1 MQVNLDTQ
9 IHAVTVYR
17 DRALVKRRGR
27 IQLTGSETELI
38 IADLPLS
45 LQSDSIRVKG
55 MGNTPVRL
63 LGVRTETVYQ
73 TEPVEGRIAEIV
85 AEIEN
90 LTQQKQHLQNRISSV
105 ALQQNFVSS
114 LKDKSVQYFARSLA
128 QRETDLDTTE
138 SLLQF
143 VGDRHLNYA
152 TEITQLQQDRQN
164 LNKQISTLE
173 KRLNQFQKPTQTQ
186 SYGIFVSVEA
196 REAGEFI
203 LEASYVVNNAS
214 WLPLY
219 DLQVNSQKQT
229 IALDYLAEIK
239 QNTGEDWLGVS
250 LTLSTAKPGLGSLPP
265 KLNPWFIDFP
275 KPPPAPRFAPSAPIM
290 TARQVTTE
298 SLEEDLMAFAAS
310 VDESM
315 LPGGAAPQAAEI
327 VTANVEKAG
336 NIVTFQVNAGGDI
349 PSDNNPHKVT
359 LFRDEYPANLDYI
372 AIPKLVS
379 FAYLQ
384 AKMTNPQTG
393 VTLLPGQANIF
404 RDEEFV
410 GKTSLQNI
418 APGQEL
424 TLNLGIDEGI
434 QLERE
439 LIERQVDKKIIGG
452 QRRITFAYKLTVTNL
467 KDTAVN
473 LILQEQL
480 PVSRNEKLKVKL
492 TQINPKIEPEKLGIL
507 KWNLTLNPQEKR
519 HIGYQF
525 VVEHPP
531 EQNVI
536 GLEI

>member
-9 IHAVTVYR
+9 INAVTVYR
-17 DRALVKRRGR
+17 DRALVKRRGK

-38 IADLPLS
+38 IADLPLT

-55 MGNTPVRL
+55 VGNTPVRL

-73 TEPVEGRIAEIV
+73 TEPVEERVAEIV

-90 LTQQKQHLQNRISSV
+90 LTQQKQHLQNQIGSIT
-105 ALQQNFVSS
+105 LQQGFINS
-114 LKDKSVQYFARSLA
+114 LKDKSVYHFARSLA
-128 QRETDLDTTE
+128 QQETDLSATE

-143 VGDRHLNYA
+143 MGDRQLNYA
-152 TEITQLQQDRQN
+152 TEITRLQQERQE
-164 LNKQISTLE
+164 LNKQTIALE
-173 KRLNQFQKPTQTQ
+173 KRLKQIRKPSQNK
-186 SYGIFVSVEA
+186 SYSIFISLEA

-203 LEASYVVNNAS
+203 LEASYVTNNAS

-219 DLQVNSQKQT
+219 DLQVNSQNKT

-275 KPPPAPRFAPSAPIM
+275 KPPPAPRLRSL
-290 TARQVTTE
+290 ARRARTITTE
-298 SLEEDLMAFAAS
+298 SLEDEFGDLEELL
-310 VDESM
+310 DEITYGNA
-315 LPGGAAPQAAEI
+315 PPQAAEI

-336 NIVTFQVNAGGDI
+336 SIVTFQVDGGGDI

-359 LFRDEYPANLDYI
+359 LFRDEYPANFDFI

-384 AKMTNPQTG
+384 AQMINPQTG

-410 GKTSLQNI
+410 GKTSIPNI

-424 TLNLGIDEGI
+424 TIDLGIDEGI
-434 QLERE
+434 QIERD
-439 LIERQVDKKIIGG
+439 LIERQVDKKLIGG
-452 QRRITFAYKLTVTNL
+452 QRRIIFAYKVTVTNL

-473 LILQEQL
+473 LIVKEQI
-480 PVSRNEKLKVKL
+480 PVSRDEKLKVKL
-492 TQINPKIEPEKLGIL
+492 MQTQPKIEPDKLGKL
-507 KWNLTLNPQEKR
+507 EWNLSLNSQEKQNI
-519 HIGYQF
+519 HYQF

-531 EQNVI
+531 EKSVT
-536 GLEI
+536 GLDI

>member
-17 DRALVKRRGR
+17 DRALVKRRGK
-27 IQLTGSETELI
+27 IQLTGAETEII
-38 IADLPLS
+38 IANLPLT

-55 MGNTPVRL
+55 IGNTPVRL
-63 LGVRTETVYQ
+63 LGVRTETVYKA
-73 TEPVEGRIAEIV
+73 EPVEERIATIV
-85 AEIEN
+85 AEIEALN
-90 LTQQKQHLQNRISSV
+90 RQKETLQNRV
-105 ALQQNFVSS
+105 NTLALQQGFVIS
-114 LKDKSVQYFARSLA
+114 LNEKTINYIARSLA
-128 QRETDLDTTE
+128 KQETDLDATHN
-138 SLLQF
+138 LLEF
-143 VGDRHLNYA
+143 IGDRHLNYS
-152 TEITQLQQDRQN
+152 TELMEVRQEQKE
-164 LNKQISTLE
+164 LDKQINVLQ
-173 KRLNQFQKPTQTQ
+173 KRLNQLQKPTQTQ
-186 SYGIFVSVEA
+186 SYSIFISLEA
-196 REAGEFI
+196 RDAGEFV
-203 LEASYVVNNAS
+203 LESSYVVNNAS
-214 WLPLY
+214 WMPLY

-229 IALDYLAEIK
+229 ISLDYLAEVK
-239 QNTGEDWLGVS
+239 QNTGEDWFGVS

-275 KPPPAPRFAPSAPIM
+275 KPPPAPRLERSAPM
-290 TARQVTTE
+290 MNVRRVTTE
-298 SLEEDLMAFAAS
+298 SLEDELMAFEAS

-315 LPGGAAPQAAEI
+315 SPGSAPQDAEI

-336 NIVTFQVNAGGDI
+336 NIVTFKVSQGGDI

-410 GKTSLQNI
+410 GKTSIPNI

-424 TLNLGIDEGI
+424 TIDLGIDEGI
-434 QLERE
+434 QIERD
-439 LIERQVDKKIIGG
+439 LIERQVDKKLIGG
-452 QRRITFAYKLTVTNL
+452 QRRITFAYKVTVTNL

-473 LILQEQL
+473 LIVKEQI

-492 TQINPKIEPEKLGIL
+492 IQTQPKIEPQSLGIL
-507 KWNLTLNPQEKR
+507 EWNLTLNPQTQKE
-519 HIGYQF
+519 ISYQF
-525 VVEHPP
+525 VIEHPP
-531 EQNVI
+531 EENVV
-536 GLEI
+536 GLNI